1 MRSYFCTFADTRM
14 SVSLHRIKHEAE
26 QFNLFNGIFCFDEN
40 HLDKTFKTKHPEVCP
55 DVRGFGYWVWKP
67 QIILQ
72 TLTKMDDGD
81 VLLYADAGCHL
92 NSKAIK
98 RFIDYTNQVRIN
110 QSGFLVFCSPAM
122 PERYYTKG
130 DLLDY
135 FSIRSDSKMTESGQI
150 QATAFLMRKDKQT
163 VEVINRWLQVMTEY
177 PNLIDDSPSRSPNLS
192 GFREHRHDQSV
203 FSILMKSV
211 HAQILPLNHI
221 WSYTWLFMHNYP
233 IWAVRNR
240 GKQFKRRITLHGL
253 AHDLLNTL
261 K

>member
-1 MRSYFCTFADTRM
+1 MKSYFCTFADTRM

-110 QSGFLVFCSPAM
+110 QSGFLVFCS
-122 PERYYTKG
+122 
-130 DLLDY
+130 
-135 FSIRSDSKMTESGQI
+135 
-150 QATAFLMRKDKQT
+150 
-163 VEVINRWLQVMTEY
+163 VINRWLQVMTEY